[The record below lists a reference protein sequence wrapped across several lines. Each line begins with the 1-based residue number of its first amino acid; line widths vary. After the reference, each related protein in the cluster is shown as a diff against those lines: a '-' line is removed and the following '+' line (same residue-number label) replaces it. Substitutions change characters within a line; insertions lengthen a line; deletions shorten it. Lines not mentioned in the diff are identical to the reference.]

1 MAKNNTSV
9 IHFNPKT
16 KTFNLTLKRS
26 FYAFQINFEGALV
39 HLGWGI
45 RPPDAAP
52 HDHLTGKLTEPVY
65 SMSGFE
71 TQARRDELVAF
82 GDTSQ
87 HEVSLKVSFA
97 DHPRGVKPSEAPH
110 APVRDVRLR
119 YTGHNITTNAEPG
132 LAPAHGIPTAV
143 TTPRET
149 LRVRLEDPVYLFAV
163 TLCYRLTP
171 EHDIIERW
179 CVLENTGETPI
190 AVEACAFATLHLPP
204 ATTELTTVSGTWAR
218 EFTPERI
225 QLPPGVFAIES
236 RTLQTGHFFN
246 PFFLLNQPDHAT
258 EESGAVY
265 FGHPATSGSWRLAF
279 ERLYSGAIRVHGG
292 YNPFDFE
299 LTLAP
304 GNTHTTPAM
313 VIGMSDTGRGGA
325 SRRLHAFTRKR
336 ILPHPPQNSD
346 VRPVLY
352 NSWEAT
358 YFNVTEAGQ
367 MTLAQKAAAIGV
379 ELFCVDDG
387 WFGGRRHDSA
397 GLGDWFVSPEAF
409 PNGLKPLIA
418 EVKRLG
424 MQFGLWI
431 EPEMVNPDSN
441 LYRAHPDWVLHFPA
455 RPRTEARNQLV
466 LDFGRP
472 EVVTYIFGQLDNLLT
487 RYDISFI
494 KWDMNRYA
502 SEPGSV
508 AGKAIWQQHTAAVYE
523 MIDRL
528 RRKHPQVTIESCS
541 GGGGRVDL
549 SMLARTDQ
557 VWTSDNTDALDRL
570 RIQEGFS
577 LAYPARVMAAWVTHK
592 KNHQTG
598 RTLDLSTRFDVAMR
612 GVLGI
617 GADLNALDES
627 ALKTYEKYI
636 AFYKRFRHV
645 VQHGNLHRLMRL
657 AEHNASVVLYT
668 LPDGSAGV
676 YSAVVRDHRL
686 GTVRPTPPL
695 RGLVSGATYIAT
707 DVHGTEVLR
716 ATGYELMTLGIP
728 GDAGW
733 GTGYSRTLHL
743 QSVD

>member
-1 MAKNNTSV
+1 
-9 IHFNPKT
+9 
-16 KTFNLTLKRS
+16 
-26 FYAFQINFEGALV
+26 V

-45 RPPDAAP
+45 RPADARVN
-52 HDHLTGKLTEPVY
+52 DRISGKNTEPVY
-65 SMSGFE
+65 SMVGFE
-71 TQARRDELVAF
+71 AQARRDELVAF

-87 HEVSLKVSFA
+87 HEVSLKVSFST
-97 DHPRGVKPSEAPH
+97 HPNGVKPSETPH
-110 APVRDVRLR
+110 LPVRDVRLR
-119 YTGHNITTNAEPG
+119 YAGHEIATDAEPG
-132 LAPAHGIPTAV
+132 LASAHGIPTAN

-149 LRVRLEDPVYLFAV
+149 LRVRLADPVYPFAV

-179 CVLENTGETPI
+179 CALENTGDAPI
-190 AVEACAFATLHLPP
+190 TVEACAFATLHLPP

-246 PFFLLNQPDHAT
+246 PFFLLNQPRHAT
-258 EESGAVY
+258 EESGTVY
-265 FGHPATSGSWRLAF
+265 FGHPATGGSWRLAF

-304 GNTHTTPAM
+304 GETHTTPAM
-313 VIGMSDTGRGGA
+313 VIGVSDTGWGGA
-325 SRRLHAFTRKR
+325 SRRLHRFTRER
-336 ILPHPPQNSD
+336 VLPHPPQNAA
-346 VRPVLY
+346 VRPVRY

-358 YFNVTEAGQ
+358 YFDVTEAGQ
-367 MTLAQKAAAIGV
+367 MALAQKAAAIGV

-387 WFGGRRHDSA
+387 WFDGRRHDFA
-397 GLGDWFVSPEAF
+397 GLGDWFVSPETF
-409 PNGLKPLIA
+409 LNGLEPLIA
-418 EVKRLG
+418 EVTRLG
-424 MQFGLWI
+424 MKFGLWV
-431 EPEMVNPDSN
+431 EPEMVNPDSD

-455 RPRTEARNQLV
+455 RPRTEARNQLI
-466 LDFGRP
+466 LDFARP
-472 EVVTYIFGQLDNLLT
+472 AVTDYIFAALDNLLT
-487 RYDISFI
+487 QYEISFL

-508 AGKAIWQQHTAAVYE
+508 AGKAIWRRHTAAVYGL
-523 MIDRL
+523 IDRL
-528 RRKHPQVTIESCS
+528 RRKHPHVTIESCS
-541 GGGGRVDL
+541 GGGGRVD
-549 SMLARTDQ
+549 MGILARTDQ
-557 VWTSDNTDALDRL
+557 VWTSDNTDALDRI

-577 LAYPARVMAAWVTHK
+577 LAYPARVMAAWVTHE

-598 RTLDLSTRFDVAMR
+598 RTLELNTRFDVAMR
-612 GVLGI
+612 GALGI
-617 GADLNALDES
+617 GADLNALDDAE
-627 ALKTYEKYI
+627 LNRYRKYI
-636 AFYKRFRHV
+636 AFYKQFRHV
-645 VQHGNLHRLMRL
+645 VQHGDLHRLMRL
-657 AEHNASVVLYT
+657 AEHDASIVLYT

-695 RGLVSGATYIAT
+695 RGLISAATYTAT
-707 DVHGTEVLR
+707 DVEGAEVLR

-733 GTGYSRTLHL
+733 GTGYSRTLYL
-743 QSVD
+743 QKVA